1 MLCAVQAQLA
11 DELGIDC
18 LMVFTAEE
26 GPPVTLTQ
34 QQVQTQQQA
43 WRRRASLL
51 LALPLAPIAWN
62 HAARGAAIMK
72 PAVAVAVDV
81 H

>member
-26 GPPVTLTQ
+26 GHPVTLTQ

-51 LALPLAPIAWN
+51 WMCTDLALPRSHQPV
-62 HAARGAAIMK
+62 
-72 PAVAVAVDV
+72 PAQG
-81 H
+81 HE

>member
-34 QQVQTQQQA
+34 QQV
-43 WRRRASLL
+43 
-51 LALPLAPIAWN
+51 
-62 HAARGAAIMK
+62 
-72 PAVAVAVDV
+72 
-81 H
+81 